1 MAGLKQIEE
10 YDNYVVN
17 ICPNDTE
24 GEVITIGGLDIQ
36 LPKVPS
42 KKEILFNERKPAM
55 QMWERLPVPAELQRI
70 RSMDEWY
77 EMPSDFKKRFNSYIE
92 KEFERRRNGLWFYNN
107 GVPVYITGR
116 HYMMLQW
123 SKMDIGYASY
133 LEFQRRLFIHFAA
146 CESDSRSVGQMYT
159 KCRRSGYTNMSAAI
173 LVDEGTQVKD
183 KLLGIQSKTGKDA
196 QENIFMKKVVPMFK
210 SYPFFFKPIQDGTT
224 NPRMELAFRE
234 PSKRITK
241 NNKTSNKGEA
251 LNTIINWK
259 NTTNNAYDGEKLHL
273 MYLDEAGKW
282 ERPTDIREAWRI
294 ERTCL
299 IVGRKIIGKALVG
312 STVNPMDKG
321 GQQYK
326 EIWRDSDPEDRNA
339 NGRTKTGLYRLF
351 IPAYEALEGFFD
363 KHGNPIVEGPEKPV
377 QTIDG
382 DYVDIGAKTYLKNE
396 RDALKG
402 DARELNEFIRQ
413 FPFTIDEAMRDSIEG
428 STFNIGRIY
437 EQAEYNQE
445 LYPNPVVRGNF
456 SWKDGVVDKEVMF
469 SPNPQGR
476 WRLSWMPKSEMQN
489 KHVIKHGKKYPANDH
504 IGVGGVDSY
513 DLDST
518 TDNRGS
524 KGACHLYNK
533 FSMAAPANMF
543 VAEYASRPPLARIFY
558 EDILMAAVF
567 YGYPL
572 LIENNKYGIV
582 RHFESRGYEEYVMK
596 RPEHLKSP
604 NAASNTKTRG
614 IPSNSVD
621 VIQAHAQAIEAYVEE
636 HVGINAQTGE
646 MGKMY
651 FDRTLD
657 DWIGYKIDNRTK
669 YDLTISSGLALL
681 GAQKTKTKKKE
692 SNFNDKTFFRRYN
705 TEIRR

>member
-1 MAGLKQIEE
+1 MAGLKQNED

-24 GEVITIGGLDIQ
+24 GEVLTIGGLDIQ
-36 LPKVPS
+36 LPKAPN
-42 KKEILFNERKPAM
+42 KKEILFYDRKPAM
-55 QMWERLPVPAELQRI
+55 QMWERLSVPTELQRI

-77 EMPSDFKKRFNSYIE
+77 EMPSDFKKRFSPYIE
-92 KEFERRRNGLWFYNN
+92 KEFKRRRNGLWFYNN
-107 GVPVYITGR
+107 GEPVYITGR

-146 CESDSRSVGQMYT
+146 CEADPRSIGQMYT

-241 NNKTSNKGEA
+241 KNKTSNKGEA

-259 NTTNNAYDGEKLHL
+259 NTTNNAYDGEKLHIL
-273 MYLDEAGKW
+273 YLDEAGKW

-294 ERTCL
+294 EKTCL

-321 GQQYK
+321 GNQYK

-363 KHGNPIVEGPEKPV
+363 KHGNPIVDDPEKPV

-396 RDALKG
+396 RDALKN

-428 STFNIGRIY
+428 STFNIGKIY
-437 EQAEYNQE
+437 EQVQYNQE

-456 SWKDGVVDKEVMF
+456 SWKDGVTDKEVMF

-476 WRLSWMPKSEMQN
+476 WRLSWMPKSDMQN
-489 KHVIKHGKKYPANDH
+489 KYVIKYGKKHPANDH

-533 FSMAAPANMF
+533 FNMSGPANMF

-604 NAASNTKTRG
+604 NAATNTKTRG

-636 HVGINAQTGE
+636 HVGINSETGE

-651 FDRTLD
+651 FDRTLE

-669 YDLTISSGLALL
+669 FDLTISSGLALL
-681 GAQKTKTKKKE
+681 GAQKVKTKKKE
-692 SNFNDKTFFRRYN
+692 SNFNDKTFFRRYTN
-705 TEIRR
+705 EIRR

>member
-1 MAGLKQIEE
+1 MAGLKQVEG
-10 YDNYVVN
+10 YDNYVIN
-17 ICPNDTE
+17 ICPNDTA
-24 GEVITIGGLDIQ
+24 GEITEIGGVDIQ
-36 LPKVPS
+36 LPKLPP
-42 KKEILFNERKPAM
+42 KKEILGYERKPHL
-55 QMWERLPVPAELQRI
+55 QMWQRLPVPEELQRI

-77 EMPSDFKKRFNSYIE
+77 EMQSEFKKKFSPYIE

-107 GVPVYITGR
+107 GKPVYITGR

-123 SKMDIGYASY
+123 SKMDIGYASF
-133 LEFQRRLFIHFAA
+133 LDFQRKLFIHFAA
-146 CESDSRSVGQMYT
+146 CEVDPRSMGQMYT

-173 LVDEGTQVKD
+173 LVDEATQVKD

-196 QENIFMKKVVPMFK
+196 QENIFMKKVVPMFR

-259 NTTNNAYDGEKLHL
+259 NTTNNAYDGEKLHM
-273 MYLDEAGKW
+273 MYLDESGKW

-299 IVGRKIIGKALVG
+299 IVGRKIIGKCLMG

-321 GQQYK
+321 GKQYK
-326 EIWRDSDPEDRNA
+326 ELWRDSDPEDRNA

-363 KHGNPIVEGPEKPV
+363 EYGNPIIEDPAKPV
-377 QTIDG
+377 KTIEG
-382 DYVDIGAKTYLKNE
+382 DFVDIGAKTYLKNE

-402 DARELNEFIRQ
+402 DARELNEYVRQ
-413 FPFTIDEAMRDSIEG
+413 FPFTVDEAMRDSIEG
-428 STFNIGRIY
+428 STFNIGKIY
-437 EQAEYNQE
+437 EQIEHNEE
-445 LYPNPVVRGNF
+445 LYPNPVVQGNF
-456 SWKDGVVDKEVMF
+456 SWKDAANDTEVVF

-476 WRLSWMPKSEMQN
+476 WFISWMPKPENRN
-489 KHVIKHGKKYPANDH
+489 KSVIKHGKKHPANDH

-524 KGACHLYNK
+524 KGACHMYNK
-533 FSMAAPANMF
+533 FSMGAPANMF

-567 YGYPL
+567 FGYPL

-582 RHFESRGYEEYVMK
+582 RYFESRGYEEYVMK
-596 RPEHLKSP
+596 RPDHLKTP
-604 NAASNTKTRG
+604 NAVNTKTRG

-621 VIQAHAQAIEAYVEE
+621 VIQSHAQAIEAYVEE
-636 HVGINAQTGE
+636 HVGINSETGE
-646 MGKMY
+646 MGRMY
-651 FDRTLD
+651 FQRTLE

-681 GAQKTKTKKKE
+681 GAQKTKVKKKE
-692 SNFNDKTFFRRYN
+692 SQFDDKKFFRRY
-705 TEIRR
+705 TKEIRR

>member
-1 MAGLKQIEE
+1 ML
-10 YDNYVVN
+10 
-17 ICPNDTE
+17 
-24 GEVITIGGLDIQ
+24 
-36 LPKVPS
+36 
-42 KKEILFNERKPAM
+42 
-55 QMWERLPVPAELQRI
+55 
-70 RSMDEWY
+70 
-77 EMPSDFKKRFNSYIE
+77 
-92 KEFERRRNGLWFYNN
+92 
-107 GVPVYITGR
+107 
-116 HYMMLQW
+116 LQW

-146 CESDSRSVGQMYT
+146 CEVDPRSIGQMYT
-159 KCRRSGYTNMSAAI
+159 TCRRSGYTNMSAAI

-241 NNKTSNKGEA
+241 KNKTSNKGEA

-259 NTTNNAYDGEKLHL
+259 NTTNNAYDGEKLHIL
-273 MYLDEAGKW
+273 YLDEAGKW

-294 ERTCL
+294 EKTCL

-321 GQQYK
+321 GNQYK

-363 KHGNPIVEGPEKPV
+363 KHGNPIVEDPEKPV

-396 RDALKG
+396 RDALKN

-428 STFNIGRIY
+428 STFNIGKIY
-437 EQAEYNQE
+437 EQVQYNQE
-445 LYPNPVVRGNF
+445 LYPHPVVRGNF
-456 SWKDGVVDKEVMF
+456 SWKEGAKDKEVMF
-469 SPNPQGR
+469 NPNPQGR
-476 WRLSWMPKSEMQN
+476 WRIAWLPKPEMQN
-489 KHVIKHGKKYPANDH
+489 KYVIKHNKRHPANDH

-524 KGACHLYNK
+524 KGACHLYNR
-533 FSMAAPANMF
+533 FNMSAPANMF

-582 RHFESRGYEEYVMK
+582 RYFESRGYEEYVMK
-596 RPEHLKSP
+596 RPEHLKAP
-604 NAASNTKTRG
+604 NAAANVKTRG

-621 VIQAHAQAIEAYVEE
+621 VIQSHAQAIEAYVEE
-636 HVGINAQTGE
+636 HVGVNSETGE

-651 FDRTLD
+651 FERTLE

-681 GAQKTKTKKKE
+681 AAQKFKQEKKV
-692 SNFNDKTFFRRYN
+692 SSFNDKQFFRRYN
-705 TEIRR
+705 KEIRR

>member
-1 MAGLKQIEE
+1 MAGLKKVEGYDE
-10 YDNYVVN
+10 YVIN

-24 GEVITIGGLDIQ
+24 GEVVTIGGVDIQ
-36 LPKVPS
+36 LPKTPA
-42 KKEILFNERKPAM
+42 KKEILFNERERNM
-55 QMWERLPVPAELQRI
+55 QMWERLPVPIELQRI

-77 EMPSDFKKRFNSYIE
+77 EMPSDFKKRFSPYIE
-92 KEFERRRNGLWFYNN
+92 KEFDRRRNGVWFYNN
-107 GVPVYITGR
+107 GEPVYITGR
-116 HYMMLQW
+116 HYMLLQW

-146 CESDSRSVGQMYT
+146 CEADARSIGQMYT

-196 QENIFMKKVVPMFK
+196 QENIFMKKVVPMFR

-241 NNKTSNKGEA
+241 KNKTSNKGEA

-294 ERTCL
+294 EKTCL
-299 IVGRKIIGKALVG
+299 IVGRRIIGKALVG

-321 GQQYK
+321 GNQYK
-326 EIWRDSDPEDRNA
+326 ELWRDSDPEDRNA

-351 IPAYEALEGFFD
+351 IPAYESLEGFFD
-363 KHGNPIVEGPEKPV
+363 KHGNPIVEDPEHPV

-396 RDALKG
+396 RDALKH

-428 STFNIGRIY
+428 STFNIGKIY
-437 EQAEYNQE
+437 EQAEFNQE

-456 SWKDGVVDKEVMF
+456 QWKDGVSDKEVVF

-476 WRLSWMPKSEMQN
+476 WRVAWMPPNELRN
-489 KHVIKHGKKYPANDH
+489 KYVIKYNKKCPGNDH

-533 FSMAAPANMF
+533 FSMAAPPNMF

-558 EDILMAAVF
+558 EDVLMASFF

-582 RHFESRGYEEYVMK
+582 RYFESRGYEEYVMK
-596 RPEHLKSP
+596 RPEHLKTPGSV
-604 NAASNTKTRG
+604 NTKTRG
-614 IPSNSVD
+614 IPSNSQD
-621 VIQAHAQAIEAYVEE
+621 VIQAHAHAIEAYIEE
-636 HVGINAQTGE
+636 HVGINSETGE

-651 FDRTLD
+651 FDRTLE

-669 YDLTISSGLALL
+669 FDLTISSGLALL
-681 GAQKTKTKKKE
+681 AAQRVKKEKKE
-692 SNFNDKTFFRRYN
+692 SSFDDKKFFRRY
-705 TEIRR
+705 TKELRR

>member
-92 KEFERRRNGLWFYNN
+92 KEFDRRRNGLWFYNN

-363 KHGNPIVEGPEKPV
+363 KHGNPIVEDPEKPV